1 MKRLAAAL
9 CLIVVCAWGEGTG
22 QYSAILEQDPSLPTH
37 TIYRPQDLSA
47 VKEKLPIIAWGNGG
61 CANNGLSH
69 RNFLMEIAS
78 HGYLAIAIGP
88 PVAPPAR
95 QGGRAWRRA
104 VLLVKGRD
112 PLVRGRHPLDRRQ
125 NRRSCSMP

>member
-9 CLIVVCAWGEGTG
+9 CLFAACAWGEGTG
-22 QYSAILEQDPSLPTH
+22 QYSAMLEEDQSLPTH

-95 QGGRAWRRA
+95 QGGPGARVRREPRT
-104 VLLVKGRD
+104 GS
-112 PLVRGRHPLDRRQ
+112 
-125 NRRSCSMP
+125 RSPCAGSAPPAAR